1 MRNTFSFLDS
11 SVTWL
16 FNIPLAIIVE
26 ICLGVAN
33 SLNKRL
39 GGVDSD
45 LQLSFIINNLI

>member
-1 MRNTFSFLDS
+1 MKITFSILDS

-16 FNIPLAIIVE
+16 FNIPLVIIVE

-39 GGVDSD
+39 CGVDSD
-45 LQLSFIINNLI
+45 LQL

>member
-1 MRNTFSFLDS
+1 MRNTFNFLDS

-16 FNIPLAIIVE
+16 FNIPLVIIVE

-39 GGVDSD
+39 GGVESD
-45 LQLSFIINNLI
+45 LQLTIINNLI